1 MLQAGGSF
9 IVLLETKGVAKSA
22 LKAEWG
28 PPLRLYDIRGVAD
41 GNRPALV
48 AQFESDKGWAIQQ
61 RVLEYLV
68 SSLTV
73 EREHWPQS
81 CSPPLL
87 GPLARSGHLASP
99 PISHP
104 TLGRE
109 KKKKRTII
117 LLLIIE

>member
-1 MLQAGGSF
+1 MQTQPALGRQLHVAFYNACQNNSAGPVLQAGGSF

-61 RVLEYLV
+61 RALESLV
-68 SSLTV
+68 PSLTV
-73 EREHWPQS
+73 EDAMNELR
-81 CSPPLL
+81 
-87 GPLARSGHLASP
+87 
-99 PISHP
+99 
-104 TLGRE
+104 
-109 KKKKRTII
+109 K
-117 LLLIIE
+117 